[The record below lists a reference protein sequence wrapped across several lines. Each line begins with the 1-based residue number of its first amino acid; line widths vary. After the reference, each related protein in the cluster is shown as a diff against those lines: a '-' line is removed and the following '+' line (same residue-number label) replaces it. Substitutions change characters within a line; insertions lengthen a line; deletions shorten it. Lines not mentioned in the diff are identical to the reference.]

1 MPWHRKPT
9 KDATSCDK
17 LRREAHALRPADL
30 RMGEPAGAHTPA
42 PPAERICRKEATRR
56 TETSQYPEEE
66 KENIDFLSSGDRKG
80 KSLNRLCYGT
90 VGVVGAFKGTRRKNG
105 KTLENVAAEG
115 ESPVPAESSSQ
126 ECHLSRAGHVKSC
139 LNPRGPSRKAK
150 YFRKTDSEPVP

>member
-1 MPWHRKPT
+1 MGQ
-9 KDATSCDK
+9 
-17 LRREAHALRPADL
+17 PARL
-30 RMGEPAGAHTPA
+30 KTVHQIILGE
-42 PPAERICRKEATRR
+42 TRG

-139 LNPRGPSRKAK
+139 LNLRGPSRKAK